1 MAQVEQVGTVELSRE
16 ECLSLLAGAPFG
28 RLVITEGALPA
39 VLPVNFLLDPAGIV
53 IRTAEGSSTSLADGS
68 VVAFQAD
75 SIDVVRQAGWTV
87 TVVGR
92 ATVVRDE
99 LQRSRLAA
107 LPLQPWAPGRRDTLV
122 VVDLG
127 LVSGRRIGGAEPAH
141 AVPDVG

>member
-1 MAQVEQVGTVELSRE
+1 MARVEQVGTVELSRE

-28 RLVITEGALPA
+28 RLVLTEGALPA
-39 VLPVNFLLDPAGIV
+39 VLPVNFLLDSAGIV
-53 IRTAEGSSTSLADGS
+53 IRTAEGSITSLADGS

-75 SIDVVRQAGWTV
+75 SIDPVRQAGWTV

-92 ATVVRDE
+92 ANVVRDE

-107 LPLQPWAPGRRDTLV
+107 LPLRPWAPGRRDTLV

-141 AVPDVG
+141 AGSDAG

>member
-1 MAQVEQVGTVELSRE
+1 MEQVGAVELSRE
-16 ECLSLLAGAPFG
+16 ECLSLLATAPFG
-28 RLVITEGALPA
+28 RLVLTEGALPA

-53 IRTAEGSSTSLADGS
+53 IRTAEGSSTALADGS

-75 SIDVVRQAGWTV
+75 CIDPVRRAGWTV

-92 ATVVRDE
+92 ATTVRDE

-107 LPLQPWAPGRRDTLV
+107 LPLRPWAPGRRDTLV

-141 AVPDVG
+141 GVPDAG